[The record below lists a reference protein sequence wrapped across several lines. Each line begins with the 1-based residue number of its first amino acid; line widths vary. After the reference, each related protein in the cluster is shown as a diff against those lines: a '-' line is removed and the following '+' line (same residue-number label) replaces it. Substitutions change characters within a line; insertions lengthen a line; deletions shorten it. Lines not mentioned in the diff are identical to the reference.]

1 MGSALPFA
9 TLTASANREVPS
21 GRAKAPRENSSTPG
35 PRVEARRLKPVNR
48 LLCRESPTRPQV
60 SLLWLLT

>member
-21 GRAKAPRENSSTPG
+21 GRAKARRENSSAPG
-35 PRVEARRLKPVNR
+35 PCIEARRFKPPNR
-48 LLCRESPTRPQV
+48 LLCREGSTRPQP
-60 SLLWLLT
+60 S